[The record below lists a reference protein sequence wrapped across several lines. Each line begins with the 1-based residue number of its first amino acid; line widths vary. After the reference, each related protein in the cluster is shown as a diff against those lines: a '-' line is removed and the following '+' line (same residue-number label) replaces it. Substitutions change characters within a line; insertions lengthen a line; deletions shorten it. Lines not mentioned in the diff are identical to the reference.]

1 MTDPVTDPRRADAH
15 LHRAAEVLRRT
26 ARGAARGPWRWS
38 DPDPEAGAAER
49 LDRPTSMK
57 DLAAFPGRPT
67 APPDL
72 VSIVVD
78 RDVDLVGEAVAPH
91 TPRTRL
97 RRSARRSPFRWPHS
111 STRWRNRCPPRSTP
125 AVPWTRSRSA
135 RRYGWPRRSSTET
148 TVAGP
153 VADVRDGTGRALRG
167 SGMRSS
173 GPCRQTGP
181 ASILSGEGGAPWRAV
196 NPSQEVT

>member
-67 APPDL
+67 APPDPA
-72 VSIVVD
+72 SIVVD
-78 RDVDLVGEAVAPH
+78 RGVDLVGEAVAPH
-91 TPRTRL
+91 PSHPVAAL
-97 RRSARRSPFRWPHS
+97 RPAIAVPLAALLDALAQQMSAAIDAGGSLDEEPFRSALRL
-111 STRWRNRCPPRSTP
+111 
-125 AVPWTRSRSA
+125 AAAIVD
-135 RRYGWPRRSSTET
+135 GDDGG
-148 TVAGP
+148 GP
-153 VADVRDGTGRALRG
+153 GGGR
-167 SGMRSS
+167 
-173 GPCRQTGP
+173 P
-181 ASILSGEGGAPWRAV
+181 
-196 NPSQEVT
+196 